1 METDSRMLAA
11 DSLLTDKQ
19 ECSHEFDMNDE
30 NDQLS
35 VIDAVSVQTEL
46 EQLFNEFTNY
56 NHHIQVFKKLL
67 NLKELKNQYNFFA
80 FNRRNEA
87 PQPPNTATTAD
98 KSPTICN
105 GTHQPTSVPCCT
117 PLNSFSCHSNATKLF
132 KGGELSAMQVHSQ
145 LENIKREF
153 IESQLL
159 VTCLVHNLQRLR
171 KHYCGTALDLVSSS
185 ELLASLEKDHRSL
198 KTCKS
203 IFKYQCSEKRK
214 QLTKLKQQ
222 LRQAHE
228 DWNQLIVKRPTITKL
243 SDEEQRL
250 LQKSKER
257 EKKRRKSVQSVQN
270 QLTSNLDNQLSGQLN
285 GQLSGQLRQAG
296 EASGELSN
304 AVNGEMISQVNGD
317 VTGELNSEL
326 TSQMNSEVNS
336 EMNAIQA
343 NVHDETNSSNQSNGD
358 STDGNLSTSSDSN
371 DPTADKIRTADEK
384 DTGSSQ
390 GTDSAVHSESE
401 ADSLQE
407 LAEAIYRRKSKLD
420 RLERECYSFMS
431 RLANRNRTTDDA
443 EGRSDQAN
451 LVDERANEQYDNS
464 NLILGSYVLRQ
475 LAMRE

>member
-1 METDSRMLAA
+1 MNDLETSILT

-19 ECSHEFDMNDE
+19 DPAVECSHEFDMNDE

-46 EQLFNEFTNY
+46 EQLFNEFSNY
-56 NHHIQVFKKLL
+56 NHHIKVFKKLL
-67 NLKELKNQYNFFA
+67 NLKDLKNEYNFFA
-80 FNRRNEA
+80 FNRAN
-87 PQPPNTATTAD
+87 QPAATD
-98 KSPTICN
+98 KQCCN
-105 GTHQPTSVPCCT
+105 ATHLS
-117 PLNSFSCHSNATKLF
+117 SSCHNSSSANQLNPLTKLF

-145 LENIKREF
+145 LATIKEQF

-185 ELLASLEKDHRSL
+185 ELLASLEKDHSTL

-243 SDEEQRL
+243 SDEEL
-250 LQKSKER
+250 LLLNKSKDR
-257 EKKRRKSVQSVQN
+257 EKKKRKSVQLTGNSDNN
-270 QLTSNLDNQLSGQLN
+270 QF
-285 GQLSGQLRQAG
+285 SGQLRQSSTDAAVTG
-296 EASGELSN
+296 EASP
-304 AVNGEMISQVNGD
+304 VNSQVNRVAD
-317 VTGELNSEL
+317 TESKPNNDLNNDLNNDS
-326 TSQMNSEVNS
+326 NSKADNQS
-336 EMNAIQA
+336 M
-343 NVHDETNSSNQSNGD
+343 DGNSSS
-358 STDGNLSTSSDSN
+358 SSD
-371 DPTADKIRTADEK
+371 PDKEK
-384 DTGSSQ
+384 DTGGSSQ

-431 RLANRNRTTDDA
+431 RLANRNRTEERPASVA
-443 EGRSDQAN
+443 EERS
-451 LVDERANEQYDNS
+451 NEQYDNS
-464 NLILGSYVLRQ
+464 NLILGSYSSSRLSRLDCVCVCGY
-475 LAMRE
+475 ATVS